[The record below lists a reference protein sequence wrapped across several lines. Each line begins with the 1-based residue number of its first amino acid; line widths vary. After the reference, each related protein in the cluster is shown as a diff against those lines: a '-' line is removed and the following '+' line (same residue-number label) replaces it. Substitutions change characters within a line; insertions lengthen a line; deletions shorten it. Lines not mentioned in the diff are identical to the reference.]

1 MEEVCL
7 VWSENKS
14 DIATLAISRAQA
26 SSESGER
33 PLPGSE
39 RPRSPHNLQSCMD
52 VDGEEV
58 LPWRWGLDGDGAQ
71 AWEMAED
78 PPLGLDGG

>member
-1 MEEVCL
+1 
-7 VWSENKS
+7 
-14 DIATLAISRAQA
+14 
-26 SSESGER
+26 
-33 PLPGSE
+33 
-39 RPRSPHNLQSCMD
+39 MD